1 MAKFTITV
9 DLDWLDN
16 EESIDDVIRDE
27 GTCGGIRC

>member
-16 EESIDDVIRDE
+16 EESIDDAIRGE
-27 GTCGGIRC
+27 VVNGARE